1 MVSKFWRNRV
11 ILLISAVCAPASSY
25 TRRVKRLAVRSGILL
40 GLVGFLLLAS
50 ASAAQFGRGRQA
62 TRYVPEGSYTGSFLF
77 CRISFRNQGGGD
89 GGGWNVDYDRA
100 DLNLSFRLAELTKT
114 PISHDASGEIR
125 HIIIRLTDPELYQCP
140 FIMMTEP
147 GGAYLDPA
155 GSGGVARLPAQGRV
169 PVGGRLLGRAGL
181 GGLGRRDCEGVAAA
195 PHQIVELDLDH
206 EIFHTLYDVH
216 EKLQVPAIG
225 FWVGGRGVTSERG
238 YDSAVPH
245 VRAILD
251 DKRRIM
257 VLMTH
262 NTDFGDAFERETD
275 DREYFLEFAARGYA
289 FGVNALIYAMT
300 H

>member
-1 MVSKFWRNRV
+1 MR
-11 ILLISAVCAPASSY
+11 PASSY

-50 ASAAQFGRGRQA
+50 ANAAQFGRGRQA
-62 TRYVPEGSYTGSFLF
+62 PRLVPPGSYTGSFLF
-77 CRISFRNQGGGD
+77 CRISFRNQAGGD
-89 GGGWNVDYDRA
+89 GGGWNVDYPRSDV
-100 DLNLSFRLAELTKT
+100 NLSFRLAELTKT

-140 FIMMTEP
+140 FVMMTEP
-147 GGAYLDPA
+147 GGAYLDP
-155 GSGGVARLPAQGRV
+155 L
-169 PVGGRLLGRAGL
+169 
-181 GGLGRRDCEGVAAA
+181 EAAA
-195 PHQIVELDLDH
+195 LRDYLLKGGFLWADDFWGERAWAVWAGELAKALPPPHQIVELELDH
-206 EIFHTLYDVH
+206 EIFHTLYDVK

-275 DREYFLEFAARGYA
+275 DREYFIEFAARGYA
-289 FGVNALIYAMT
+289 FAVNALIYAMT

>member
-1 MVSKFWRNRV
+1 VKCLAARK
-11 ILLISAVCAPASSY
+11 AS
-25 TRRVKRLAVRSGILL
+25 LL
-40 GLVGFLLLAS
+40 GLLGLLGFVLIAS
-50 ASAAQFGRGRQA
+50 VSAAQFGRGRQA
-62 TRYVPEGSYTGSFLF
+62 PRFVPPGSYTGSFLF
-77 CRISFRNQGGGD
+77 CRISFRNQPGGD
-89 GGGWNVDYDRA
+89 GGGWNVDYPRS

-125 HIIIRLTDPELYQCP
+125 HIIIRLTDPELYRCP

-147 GGAYLDPA
+147 GGAFLD
-155 GSGGVARLPAQGRV
+155 RL
-169 PVGGRLLGRAGL
+169 
-181 GGLGRRDCEGVAAA
+181 EAAA
-195 PHQIVELDLDH
+195 LRDYLLKGGFLWADDFWGERAWAVWAGELAKALPSAQHKILELELDH
-206 EIFHTLYDVH
+206 EVFHTLYDVR
-216 EKLQVPAIG
+216 EKLQGPALG

-251 DKRRIM
+251 DKQRIM

-275 DREYFLEFAARGYA
+275 DREYFIEFAARGYA
-289 FGVNALIYAMT
+289 FAVNALIYAMT